1 MRDCLVLMAHLIVTI
16 IRTMARRGAR
26 AVIAES
32 LLLKHQLLVLNRS
45 RKKAP
50 PLRAP
55 DRILFGLA
63 TSLGPPLGAPKGAR
77 SPPGPGRYCGF
88 TERWSTFRGGGCAR
102 AC

>member
-1 MRDCLVLMAHLIVTI
+1 MRDCLVLMAHVIVTI

-63 TSLGPPLGAPKGAR
+63 TILVSPLGA
-77 SPPGPGRYCGF
+77 S
-88 TERWSTFRGGGCAR
+88 
-102 AC
+102 